1 MREPVLQY
9 QSGSKDVLTDVLDA
23 ITQTNGTLTGGRAA
37 DKDKLIEEVISLID
51 KDGIQRNL
59 SILGGEP
66 MCDEN
71 ITFTIDLLKAT
82 KQKFPFIT
90 TYVWTG
96 YTLEELQ
103 DKYNDISIFK
113 NIDILIDGRFI
124 LEERDITLPLRG
136 SRNQR
141 ILKKKFDF

>member
-1 MREPVLQY
+1 
-9 QSGSKDVLTDVLDA
+9 
-23 ITQTNGTLTGGRAA
+23 
-37 DKDKLIEEVISLID
+37 
-51 KDGIQRNL
+51 
-59 SILGGEP
+59 

-136 SRNQR
+136 SNQR